1 MKYCFLLCLL
11 LTLLCRPQAATLH
24 VGAGYAYANLSQA
37 VAAVQPGDTIEMHA
51 GIYAGGLY
59 FANLQGT
66 AAQWITLRGAAGEEA
81 VLQGGNNAVQL
92 SDPAYL
98 RIVGLIFRQQTGN
111 GVNVDDG
118 GSYSSPAHHIVFERC
133 TFRDMNAS
141 GNNDLLKLSGLDHFE
156 VRECRFLNGAAGG
169 SGIDMVGCHYGLI
182 RYNYFENQGSN
193 SIQAKG
199 GTAYV
204 RMEGNTFVDG
214 GQRTLNLG
222 GSTGLQ
228 FFRPDTAHYEAA
240 HLQVYANTFVGS
252 WAPIAYVGSVHV
264 EVVNNTFYAPEN
276 WVIRILQET
285 VDTSRF
291 LACGD
296 NSFVNNIVYLD
307 RLLNTETNIGPNTR
321 PQSFTFSHNL
331 WFQAASANWLGPK
344 IPSPDAF
351 QIVQADPLFLSPG
364 DYSFQIQP
372 HSPAAGR
379 GKTVSDPA
387 FDVLKR
393 LYNQP
398 RSIGA
403 AEANPLSAVH
413 EGTVAEA
420 GWLISP
426 NPCEGQVLLSG
437 RLAQAGQVQAW
448 LYDVAGRTI
457 KYWQSGHY
465 EAGQIQWMLALE
477 MPLGLYWL
485 RWQAGEAVVIR
496 PVYVVGR

>member
-1 MKYCFLLCLL
+1 
-11 LTLLCRPQAATLH
+11 
-24 VGAGYAYANLSQA
+24 
-37 VAAVQPGDTIEMHA
+37 
-51 GIYAGGLY
+51 
-59 FANLQGT
+59 
-66 AAQWITLRGAAGEEA
+66 
-81 VLQGGNNAVQL
+81 
-92 SDPAYL
+92 
-98 RIVGLIFRQQTGN
+98 
-111 GVNVDDG
+111 
-118 GSYSSPAHHIVFERC
+118 
-133 TFRDMNAS
+133 
-141 GNNDLLKLSGLDHFE
+141 
-156 VRECRFLNGAAGG
+156 
-169 SGIDMVGCHYGLI
+169 
-182 RYNYFENQGSN
+182 
-193 SIQAKG
+193 
-199 GTAYV
+199 
-204 RMEGNTFVDG
+204 
-214 GQRTLNLG
+214 
-222 GSTGLQ
+222 
-228 FFRPDTAHYEAA
+228 
-240 HLQVYANTFVGS
+240 
-252 WAPIAYVGSVHV
+252 
-264 EVVNNTFYAPEN
+264 
-276 WVIRILQET
+276 
-285 VDTSRF
+285 
-291 LACGD
+291 
-296 NSFVNNIVYLD
+296 
-307 RLLNTETNIGPNTR
+307 
-321 PQSFTFSHNL
+321 